1 MAVTAQ
7 VESRQ
12 QASVDQ
18 AKRVHATHVFG
29 NLIGCHNIRA
39 LKERKLLEKI
49 VEEATRIGNMTLLD
63 IKSWKIGEG
72 LSVVAIILESHIAVH
87 TWPEFS
93 YATVDVYSCGPHTN
107 PEEAFNYIVE
117 MLKPA
122 RIESKIVDR
131 SLE

>member
-1 MAVTAQ
+1 MTVQ

-12 QASVDQ
+12 KSGIGH
-18 AKRVHATHVFG
+18 AKRVYATHVFG
-29 NLIGCHNIRA
+29 NLIGCSNIRA
-39 LKERKLLEKI
+39 LKEREVLEKI
-49 VEEATRIGNMTLLD
+49 VRNATRIGNMTLLD

-93 YATVDVYSCGPHTN
+93 YATVDVYSCGAHTN

-117 MLKPA
+117 MLKP
-122 RIESKIVDR
+122 SKIEAKIMDR